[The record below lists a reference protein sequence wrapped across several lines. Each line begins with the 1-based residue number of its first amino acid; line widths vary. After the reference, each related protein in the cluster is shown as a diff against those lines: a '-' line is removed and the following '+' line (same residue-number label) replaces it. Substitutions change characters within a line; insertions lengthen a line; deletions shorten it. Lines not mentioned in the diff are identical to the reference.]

1 MAINWQNKQAIQ
13 YSELAAYGRLFNA
26 WKESLTI
33 RITTAMLQELEQ
45 SIAPD
50 AKAEI
55 RIYAGG
61 CDIRVRWDKGLK
73 EVNQNLGALV
83 QPHSVEIV
91 AIIRITAEQFL
102 DWTCLPGELIG
113 LIKL

>member
-1 MAINWQNKQAIQ
+1 M
-13 YSELAAYGRLFNA
+13 
-26 WKESLTI
+26 

-61 CDIRVRWDKGLK
+61 CDIRVSWNGGLK
-73 EVNQNLGALV
+73 MANQNL
-83 QPHSVEIV
+83 S
-91 AIIRITAEQFL
+91 AEQL
-102 DWTCLPGELIG
+102 DHIAEFRDEKMRRAWDRLIEKFQR
-113 LIKL
+113 LRDQAR

>member
-1 MAINWQNKQAIQ
+1 M
-13 YSELAAYGRLFNA
+13 
-26 WKESLTI
+26 

-61 CDIRVRWDKGLK
+61 CDIRVRWDKGMK
-73 EVNQNLGALV
+73 EVNQNLGAAQLA
-83 QPHSVEIV
+83 QIEEYREEKMRR
-91 AIIRITAEQFL
+91 AWDRLIRKFQ
-102 DWTCLPGELIG
+102 G
-113 LIKL
+113 LRDQGSDKAN